1 MINLLQITTFTMGLG
16 IVFFGLS
23 QAWLAFNYQRS
34 KDKFRVAKPVAVW
47 SGELP
52 SVLMQLPIYNERYV
66 VERLLRAVV
75 LLDYPHDKLVI
86 QLLDDSTDETTAIAA
101 RVIADLKSTG
111 VNIQHIR
118 RADRIGYK
126 AGALQ
131 AGLALDKSEFIAI
144 FDADFIPQPDFIKR
158 IIVYFSD
165 PNVGMVQTRWDHLN
179 ANYSTL
185 TKILSFGIDAHFSM
199 EQGGRQASESF
210 INFNG
215 TAGMWRR
222 KTIDEAGG
230 WSSDCLTEDLD
241 LSFRSQLMGWKFL
254 FVESI
259 STPSE
264 LPVEM
269 SAIRSQQFRWTKGAA
284 EVGRKIMPILWG
296 SNETMARKV
305 VGSFHML
312 NSLIFPSVFVF
323 SLLTACYPFLYGQ
336 GAEAAFMPI
345 GIMLLVGTVSIV
357 FAYAT
362 AQTHGHFQHRNS
374 SFLHAVYSSF
384 MFMFLTSGLGLH
396 NTVAVIQGL
405 IGRKTAFVRTPKLNI
420 LADDHRVTTNRAYTL
435 KFLTIGFVLEL
446 LAAALFLG
454 LSLHSLWYGHYAL
467 LAVYG
472 YFAAGYV
479 MVIYFTLEEVT
490 NSMKLKKNAK
500 RANA

>member
-1 MINLLQITTFTMGLG
+1 MINLLQITTFTMALG

-23 QAWLAFNYQRS
+23 QAWLALNYQRS
-34 KDKFRVAKPVAVW
+34 KNKSEFLKPIVIWPGV
-47 SGELP
+47 LP

-66 VERLLRAVV
+66 VERLLRAVA
-75 LLDYPHDKLVI
+75 LLDYPRDKLTI
-86 QLLDDSTDETTAIAA
+86 QLLDDSTDETTEIAA
-101 RVIADLKSTG
+101 KVISELVKTG
-111 VNIQHIR
+111 VNFQHIR
-118 RADRIGYK
+118 RVDRSGYK

-131 AGLALDKSEFIAI
+131 AGLALDNSEFVAI

-158 IIVYFSD
+158 IIVFFKD
-165 PNVGMVQTRWDHLN
+165 PKVGMVQTRWDHLN
-179 ANYSTL
+179 ANYSML

-222 KTIDEAGG
+222 KTIDVAGG

-254 FVESI
+254 FEESI

-284 EVGRKIMPILWG
+284 EVGRKILPLLWS
-296 SNETMARKV
+296 SNEPFSRKL

-323 SLLTACYPFLYGQ
+323 SLLIACYPVLYGQ

-362 AQTHGHFQHRNS
+362 AQTHGHFQHRS
-374 SFLHAVYSSF
+374 GGFLHAVYSSF
-384 MFMFLTSGLGLH
+384 MFMFLTCGLGLH
-396 NTVAVIQGL
+396 NTIAVVQGL
-405 IGRKTAFVRTPKLNI
+405 IGRKSAFIRTPKLNI
-420 LADDHRVTTNRAYTL
+420 LADDHKVTTNRAYTL
-435 KFLTIGFVLEL
+435 KFLTFGFLLEL
-446 LAAALFLG
+446 LATVVFLG
-454 LSLHSLWYGHYAL
+454 LSLHSLINGHFVL
-467 LAVYG
+467 LSVYG

-479 MVIYFTLEEVT
+479 MVIYFTLEEVIA
-490 NSMKLKKNAK
+490 SMAHKKIAV
-500 RANA
+500 